1 MEYTPIMLR
10 RIDSR
15 LCYRY
20 LTDPQPAAEEREGR
34 IDKWGVAQGKDDEG
48 WFDIPRR
55 PVYVPSEI
63 KWPP

>member
-20 LTDPQPAAEEREGR
+20 LNDPKPDAEESGGR
-34 IDKWGVAQGKDDEG
+34 IDKWGVAQGKDDAG
-48 WFDIPRR
+48 WFDIPVR
-55 PVYVPSEI
+55 PVHVPSEN
-63 KWPP
+63 